1 METTPSSGGEV
12 KDPLGHI
19 KLAAGEFAR
28 SAEFYR
34 ELLGRLGD
42 KQISDKKKRAGWAT
56 PDGFGIWVAQAE
68 VVDHPYQFSA
78 PGLHHLCLK
87 AESSEQVDEV
97 HQMLTQK
104 GTHIFDPPQS
114 YPEYTEDYYA
124 VFFAD
129 PDGIKLEV
137 AYY

>member
-1 METTPSSGGEV
+1 MELPSVNSEA

-19 KLAAGEFAR
+19 KLAVGEFAK
-28 SAEFYR
+28 SSGFYKGLF
-34 ELLGRLGD
+34 EQLGY
-42 KQISDKKKRAGWAT
+42 KQISDKESSAGWVSSA
-56 PDGFGIWVAQAE
+56 GLGIWVAQAE
-68 VVDHPYQFSA
+68 VSDYPYRHSA

-87 AESSEQVDEV
+87 AESPERVDNIHDFLVEEDS
-97 HQMLTQK
+97 
-104 GTHIFDPPQS
+104 HIFSPPRH
-114 YPEYTEDYYA
+114 YPEYTNIYYA